1 MLALVFARYLIYRIY
16 DTLRRKDQYDVR
28 IRYEVLSGAAAS
40 CSSFL
45 CLLPQWIGLFFLTK
59 TIVNGS
65 ARYFLQLVKVRM
77 PNTVVRFTIVN

>member
-1 MLALVFARYLIYRIY
+1 M
-16 DTLRRKDQYDVR
+16 
-28 IRYEVLSGAAAS
+28 IRYAEKINMTLGLDTKYYLVLQPAD
-40 CSSFL
+40 SSFL

-65 ARYFLQLVKVRM
+65 ARYFLQLIKVRM